1 MLIELSVEQ
10 FALIDHLQL
19 ELEGG
24 LTVLSGETGAGKS
37 ILIDA
42 LNLALGE
49 RADNEMIRAGTEKAK
64 VTAVFDVSGNAWLT
78 SELAAM
84 EIEPEEGRLYLSR
97 EISINGRGQARINGM
112 AVPVSQLKAVG
123 DRLVDLLGQHGHQ
136 SLLNVDEQLRL
147 LDQWAGNPAL
157 ELRTQLAQGV
167 RLLHQKQRELK
178 QLKVEAR
185 DRLHLIDLTSFQLNE
200 IEQAGL
206 IAGEEQQL
214 EAEFQ
219 RMQHAERLFE
229 SAEAAQQAL
238 TQGEPCA
245 ETLISRAV
253 TALEQACRFDPTLEP
268 MVEALQGAL
277 VQCQDAS
284 EELRRYRE
292 EIEFSPER
300 LEEVQDRLHTIKAF
314 KRKYGDS
321 VEAILDMA
329 NELAL
334 KLQRLEGGEQR
345 SSELEHEL
353 ELCQKKAASLADL
366 LTQQRQQAA
375 ERLSELML
383 GHLGALAM
391 PNARFQV
398 QLLPKS
404 LDELGQESVEF
415 LLSANPGEP
424 ARSLARCASG
434 GELSRVMLALKGVM
448 VDIGSVP
455 TLVFD
460 EVDAGIGGDTALTVG
475 RQIQHLAAH
484 RQVLCITHLPQIACI
499 AENQFL
505 ITKRE
510 ESGRTISQVSAIGG
524 EERVKE
530 IARMLGG
537 RSEAAILHAREL
549 LRESG

>member
-1 MLIELSVEQ
+1 MLIEISVDQ
-10 FALIDHLQL
+10 FALIEHLRL
-19 ELEGG
+19 ELNAG

-37 ILIDA
+37 ILINA

-49 RADNEMIRAGTEKAK
+49 RADTEMIRAGADKAK
-64 VTAVFDVSGNAWLT
+64 VTAVFDVSEDGWLA
-78 SELAAM
+78 SELAEI
-84 EIEPEEGRLYLSR
+84 EIEPEDGRLYLSR
-97 EISINGRGQARINGM
+97 EISASGRNQARINGM

-147 LDQWAGNPAL
+147 LDLWAGPKAL
-157 ELRTQLAQGV
+157 QLREELSHAV
-167 RLLHQKQRELK
+167 REWHQKQRELK
-178 QLKVEAR
+178 QLQAEAR

-206 IAGEEQQL
+206 VAGEEQL
-214 EAEFQ
+214 LDAEFQ

-229 SAEAAQQAL
+229 SAEGAQQAL

-245 ETLISRAV
+245 ELLISQAIS
-253 TALEQACRFDPTLEP
+253 TLEQACRYDATLEP
-268 MVEALQGAL
+268 MVEGLQGAL

-284 EELRRYRE
+284 EQLRRYRE

-300 LEEVQDRLHTIKAF
+300 LEEVQDRLHAIKGL

-321 VEAILDMA
+321 VDEILELA

-334 KLQRLEGGEQR
+334 KLQRLQSGEQR
-345 SSELEHEL
+345 SEELEHEL
-353 ELCQKKAASLADL
+353 EVCRKKAAAIADQL
-366 LTQQRQQAA
+366 SDQRRQAA
-375 ERLSELML
+375 DRLSVLML
-383 GHLGALAM
+383 QHLSALAM
-391 PNARFQV
+391 PHASFQV
-398 QLLPKS
+398 QMTPKP
-404 LDELGQESVEF
+404 LDEFGQESVEF

-475 RQIQHLAAH
+475 RQINNLAAH
-484 RQVLCITHLPQIACI
+484 RQVLCITHLPQIACL
-499 AENQFL
+499 AAQQFV
-505 ITKRE
+505 ITKHE
-510 ESGRTISQVSAIGG
+510 EAGRTISQVHAIEGD
-524 EERVKE
+524 ERVKE

-537 RSEAAILHAREL
+537 RSEVAILHAREL
-549 LRESG
+549 LRGV